1 MAASD
6 RPTYEFVAVAVDSLT
21 GTGRVLFRLSAV
33 IRRVQLMD
41 PSRDYESIEETIRG
55 MTFNAA
61 KRATS
66 PLDKPLILVA
76 QGWYRKRQPE
86 KKVAYWRVDG
96 LKGETDGGSG
106 V

>member
-1 MAASD
+1 M
-6 RPTYEFVAVAVDSLT
+6 AVDSLA
-21 GTGRVLFRLSAV
+21 GTENVVFRLSAV

-41 PSRDYESIEETIRG
+41 PSRDCEAIEEAIRA

-61 KRATS
+61 KRATT
-66 PLDKPLILVA
+66 PLEKPLLLVA
-76 QGWYRKRQPE
+76 QGLYRKRQAD

-96 LKGETDGGSG
+96 PKGETDGGSG